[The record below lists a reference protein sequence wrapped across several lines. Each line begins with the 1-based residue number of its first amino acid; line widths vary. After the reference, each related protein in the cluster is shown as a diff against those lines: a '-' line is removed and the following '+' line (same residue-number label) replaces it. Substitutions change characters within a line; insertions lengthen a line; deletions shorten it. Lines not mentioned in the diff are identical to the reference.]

1 MYEAMMRK
9 VFGFNQIIHEADEEN
24 DYLQTNLIIGNLKF
38 ESARENEILK
48 KQYNVFFNVL
58 VKMQAGQ
65 PLYVF
70 WKLRNSYLT
79 PPTRSDLESVF
90 APYYLYFA
98 VMLGEM
104 LPLPISFPKYTKN
117 LWEVNLYWG
126 FETTPD
132 FHELRQIHR
141 SR

>member
-1 MYEAMMRK
+1 MYNRGIRIYELMYEAMMRK

-48 KQYNVFFNVL
+48 KQCNVFFNVL

-90 APYYLYFA
+90 GPYYLYFA

-117 LWEVNLYWG
+117 L
-126 FETTPD
+126 
-132 FHELRQIHR
+132 
-141 SR
+141 